1 MTKRTNILSVAILA
15 GVTLLPCAAFAQA
28 TVIDQ
33 TPIPFTGGAQSEGF
47 LQSYTVPG
55 GTVDCLI
62 VKPAGAPATGT
73 GPISLG
79 AGCAYVPGG
88 GGSITR
94 YLILTEAKA
103 DTGVP
108 LTATA
113 TGGAVGVKRT
123 AGTSLTLDGETASSG
138 AATDKAMW
146 ELNLPTTYVAG
157 ANVPVIVNAN
167 YTGAGTPTA
176 ATTTLTVTA
185 YTEVNGV
192 EAALTVSAAQQF
204 TGVAT
209 NYTFTITGTGLVV
222 GSHIVIEV
230 TMLVTNAASTNVGH
244 LNSVAYQG

>member
-1 MTKRTNILSVAILA
+1 MTKRTNILAASILA
-15 GVTLLPCAAFAQA
+15 AVAFLPAAALGQTTVADDLSPPLTSTGQPELL
-28 TVIDQ
+28 
-33 TPIPFTGGAQSEGF
+33 
-47 LQSYTVPG
+47 LRSYTVPG
-55 GTVDCLI
+55 GSVDCAI
-62 VKPAGAPATGT
+62 VRPGGI
-73 GPISLG
+73 GG
-79 AGCAYVPGG
+79 AGTLNSGGCAFVPGG

-94 YLILTEAKA
+94 YLALVEAKA
-103 DTGVP
+103 DTGVS

-146 ELNLPTTYVAG
+146 ELNLPSTYVPG
-157 ANVPVIVNAN
+157 ANIPVIVNAN

-176 ATTTLTVTA
+176 ATTTITVTA

-204 TGVAT
+204 TGVAA

-244 LNSVAYQG
+244 INSVAYNG

>member
-1 MTKRTNILSVAILA
+1 MSTRKTFLVAAIGALA
-15 GVTLLPCAAFAQA
+15 LLPCTALAQT
-28 TVIDQ
+28 TVVDDLN
-33 TPIPFTGGAQSEGF
+33 PPFTSTGQPE
-47 LQSYTVPG
+47 LLLRSYSVPG
-55 GTVDCLI
+55 GTVNCSI
-62 VKPAGAPATGT
+62 VRPPGVQSAG
-73 GPISLG
+73 SLNAG
-79 AGCAYVPGG
+79 GCAFVPGG
-88 GGSITR
+88 GGGYVR
-94 YLILTEAKA
+94 YLALVEAKA

-146 ELNLPTTYVAG
+146 ELNLPNTYIAG
-157 ANVPVIVNAN
+157 ANIPVIVNAN

-176 ATTTLTVTA
+176 GTTTITVAA

-192 EAALTVSAAQQF
+192 ETALTVSAAQQF
-204 TGVAT
+204 TGVAA
-209 NYTFTITGTGLVV
+209 NYTFTITGAASGLVV

-244 LNSVAYQG
+244 INSVSYGPA